1 MAAASAMGGVHGRL
15 LRVDLHAGGSESW
28 TEPLAP
34 TDFQDVI
41 GGIGLASLLLLRL
54 CPPSVDP
61 LGPGNPLL
69 FVTSPFVG
77 TGITTA
83 SKIAVVA
90 RSPQTGMIG
99 DSLSSSYLAL
109 ALKRTGHD
117 ALAIT
122 GTAPGWSVLAI
133 EEEQVRLLP
142 AASLLGLSPRET
154 ADRLRGELGAA
165 FRVAAIGQ
173 AGERGVRYAA
183 IANDGRLAGRT
194 GGGAVMG
201 AKRLKA
207 IAVSGSRLPP
217 AADPRQVAALARDLA
232 ERSLGPGTAKYREI
246 GTVAN
251 VAFFNRLGLL
261 PTRNFQD
268 GHFSGAE
275 AISGETLR
283 LEHYAGKHACA
294 ACTVGCEHH
303 YRTRDDGVAV
313 SGRLEYETL
322 FALGSLCGVSDPN
335 DVLRAAALCD
345 ELGMDAISAGGTI
358 AWAMECAE
366 RGIDLGVPAA
376 DVPRWGDSA
385 ALLQTLRKIGAREG
399 VGDLLAEGS
408 RAAAAV
414 IGQGSE
420 TWAMHVKG
428 LELPGYDPRRLETLA
443 LGLAVS
449 PRGACHNR
457 SSAYDVDLSAERDP
471 AADAHARATA
481 AARSEDQASLL
492 DSLTLC
498 KFLRH
503 ALGDVYE
510 ESAALHRAVTG
521 LPTTA
526 DDLHAAG
533 ARIAE
538 VKKRVNLAH
547 GWTRALDTLP
557 HRLLQAD
564 GEGPHIDATWLEQQ
578 IDAYYAVRGWD
589 AEGRPAEVCRSS
601 TTHALP
607 SASTEWS

>member
-1 MAAASAMGGVHGRL
+1 MTAPSALGGVHGRL
-15 LRVDLHAGGSESW
+15 LRVDLADAGAPWS
-28 TEPLAP
+28 EPLP
-34 TDFQDVI
+34 PEIFHDVI

-54 CPPSVDP
+54 CPPGADP
-61 LGPGNPLL
+61 LGPDNPLI
-69 FVTSPFVG
+69 FATSPFVG

-83 SKIAVVA
+83 SKLAVAA
-90 RSPQTGMIG
+90 RSPQTGLIG

-122 GTAPGWSVLAI
+122 GALQAWSVLI
-133 EEEQVRLLP
+133 VEDGQTRLRP
-142 AASLLGLSPRET
+142 ADALLGLSPDET
-154 ADRLRGELGAA
+154 ARRLRAELGTE
-165 FRVAAIGQ
+165 FRVAAIGP
-173 AGERGVRYAA
+173 AGEAGVRYAA

-194 GGGAVMG
+194 GAGAVMG

-207 IAVSGSRLPP
+207 IAVRGSRLPR
-217 AADPRQVAALARDLA
+217 AADPAAVAALARDLA
-232 ERSLGPGTAKYREI
+232 ARSLGPATAKYREI

-261 PTRNFQD
+261 PTRNFQGGRFD
-268 GHFSGAE
+268 GAE

-283 LEHYAGKHACA
+283 LEHDAGKHACA

-303 YRTRDDGVAV
+303 YRTRDDGPAL

-322 FALGSLCGVSDPN
+322 FAFGSLCGVSDPN
-335 DVLRAAALCD
+335 AVLRAAALCD

-358 AWAMECAE
+358 AWAMECRE
-366 RGIDLGVPAA
+366 RGVDLGVPV
-376 DVPRWGDSA
+376 DDIPRWGDGA
-385 ALLQTLRKIGAREG
+385 AVLQTLRQIGARQGLGE
-399 VGDLLAEGS
+399 LLAEGS
-408 RAAAAV
+408 RVAAMRV
-414 IGQGSE
+414 GQGSE

-428 LELPGYDPRRLETLA
+428 LELPGYDPRRLATLA

-457 SSAYDVDLSAERDP
+457 SSAYEVDLSDRLDP
-471 AADAHARATA
+471 EADAQARATA
-481 AARSEDQASLL
+481 AAAAEDQAALL

-503 ALGDVYE
+503 AFNDLHA

-521 LPTTA
+521 LSTTA
-526 DDLHAAG
+526 DDLQTAA
-533 ARIAE
+533 ARIAA

-557 HRLLQAD
+557 PRLLQPD
-564 GEGPHIDATWLEQQ
+564 GEGPHIDPAWLDRQ
-578 IDAYYAVRGWD
+578 IAAYYAVRGWD
-589 AEGRPAEVCRSS
+589 DEGRPPRNA
-601 TTHALP
+601 
-607 SASTEWS
+607 